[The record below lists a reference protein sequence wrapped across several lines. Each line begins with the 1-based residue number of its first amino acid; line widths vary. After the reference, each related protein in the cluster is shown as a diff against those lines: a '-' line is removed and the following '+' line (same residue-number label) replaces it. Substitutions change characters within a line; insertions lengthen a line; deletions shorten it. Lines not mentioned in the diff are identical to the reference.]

1 MTYIKIGNEE
11 YLTVKDAYLNLCV
24 ARNAISKKIKFL
36 EKNGY
41 ILRVKNKR
49 PEIYISRKGYEKLKE
64 ERIQYLDKMI
74 NDENNKGLRE
84 YYMNL
89 KEAIEKPELW
99 DKFHEK
105 SIIHYIVFW
114 SIAFYKDDKFNDW
127 ERGIYEKRK
136 NWRNFK

>member
-1 MTYIKIGNEE
+1 MTYIKIDNEE
-11 YLTVKDAYLNLCV
+11 YLTVKDVYLNLCV

-49 PEIYISRKGYEKLKE
+49 PEIYISGKGYEKLKE

-89 KEAIEKPELW
+89 KDAIEKPELW
-99 DKFHEK
+99 NQFYRK
-105 SIIHYIVFW
+105 SIIHDIVFLPV
-114 SIAFYKDDKFNDW
+114 AFYKNYKFN
-127 ERGIYEKRK
+127 
-136 NWRNFK
+136 N

>member
-1 MTYIKIGNEE
+1 MQYQ
-11 YLTVKDAYLNLCV
+11 
-24 ARNAISKKIKFL
+24 KIKFL

-84 YYMNL
+84 HYMNL
-89 KEAIEKPELW
+89 KEAIEKTEL
-99 DKFHEK
+99 
-105 SIIHYIVFW
+105 
-114 SIAFYKDDKFNDW
+114 
-127 ERGIYEKRK
+127 
-136 NWRNFK
+136 

>member
-74 NDENNKGLRE
+74 NEENNKGLRE

-105 SIIHYIVFW
+105 SIIHYIVF
-114 SIAFYKDDKFNDW
+114 D
-127 ERGIYEKRK
+127 R
-136 NWRNFK
+136 

>member
-1 MTYIKIGNEE
+1 MRCKKCNI
-11 YLTVKDAYLNLCV
+11 
-24 ARNAISKKIKFL
+24 KKIKFL

-64 ERIQYLDKMI
+64 ERIKYLNKMI
-74 NDENNKGLRE
+74 NDENNKELRE

-127 ERGIYEKRK
+127 ERGINAKRK

>member
-11 YLTVKDAYLNLCV
+11 YLTVKDSYLNLCV
-24 ARNAISKKIKFL
+24 ARNVISKKIKFL

-64 ERIQYLDKMI
+64 ERLQYLEKMI
-74 NDENNKGLRE
+74 IDENNKKLRE

-89 KEAIEKPELW
+89 KDAIEKPELW
-99 DKFHEK
+99 DQFHGK
-105 SIIHYIVFW
+105 SIIHHIVFDPLV
-114 SIAFYKDDKFNDW
+114 SYKGDKL
-127 ERGIYEKRK
+127 K
-136 NWRNFK
+136 N

>member
-11 YLTVKDAYLNLCV
+11 YLTVKDSYLNLCV
-24 ARNAISKKIKFL
+24 ARNVISKKIKFL

-49 PEIYISRKGYEKLKE
+49 PEIYISRKGYEKL
-64 ERIQYLDKMI
+64 
-74 NDENNKGLRE
+74 
-84 YYMNL
+84 MNL

-105 SIIHYIVFW
+105 SIIHHIVF
-114 SIAFYKDDKFNDW
+114 
-127 ERGIYEKRK
+127 
-136 NWRNFK
+136 

>member
-1 MTYIKIGNEE
+1 
-11 YLTVKDAYLNLCV
+11 
-24 ARNAISKKIKFL
+24 
-36 EKNGY
+36 
-41 ILRVKNKR
+41 
-49 PEIYISRKGYEKLKE
+49 
-64 ERIQYLDKMI
+64 
-74 NDENNKGLRE
+74 
-84 YYMNL
+84 MNL

-127 ERGIYEKRK
+127 ERGIYAKRK

>member
-1 MTYIKIGNEE
+1 MRCKKCNIKKNKILRKEWIYIK
-11 YLTVKDAYLNLCV
+11 
-24 ARNAISKKIKFL
+24 S
-36 EKNGY
+36 
-41 ILRVKNKR
+41 KNKR

-105 SIIHYIVFW
+105 SIIHYIVF
-114 SIAFYKDDKFNDW
+114 
-127 ERGIYEKRK
+127 
-136 NWRNFK
+136 